1 MLIKLSCQGDQ
12 FWFFIVIKEQIKY
25 EVSFFYLPL
34 HSLRKKKAS
43 PEQVDNQEIEELF
56 NST

>member
-1 MLIKLSCQGDQ
+1 MLIKLSCKGDQ
-12 FWFFIVIKEQIKY
+12 FWFFIDIKEQIKY

-34 HSLRKKKAS
+34 HSLKKKAS
-43 PEQVDNQEIEELF
+43 PEQVDDQEIEELF